1 MRLITLEI
9 RAWRTAPG
17 WRPAADPARGAMG
30 RAPQGRRA
38 RPPIAGRFTSTAEIA
53 LHRRCS
59 ERPSV
64 RMTLTSPF
72 SPVNGQSGRRRPATL
87 RAHRFKLL
95 RAADPLGGTAADRKL
110 MSLPAPF
117 AAKGWQF
124 DYQAVSANRV
134 FKLLGLQPPGAPRLT
149 RSECV
154 LIRNAY

>member
-38 RPPIAGRFTSTAEIA
+38 TPPIAGRFTSTAEIA

-59 ERPSV
+59 ER
-64 RMTLTSPF
+64 LGADDA
-72 SPVNGQSGRRRPATL
+72 SPVNRQSGRRRPATL

>member
-38 RPPIAGRFTSTAEIA
+38 TPPIAGRFTSTAEIA

-59 ERPSV
+59 ERLGADHL
-64 RMTLTSPF
+64 RLTF
-72 SPVNGQSGRRRPATL
+72 SRRNRQGGRRRPATL

-134 FKLLGLQPPGAPRLT
+134 FKLLGLQLPGAPRLT
-149 RSECV
+149 GSECV